1 MQVSRKGG
9 LAFPGW
15 YSMNLKAFQGRYAG
29 LVSLGKTVGILL
41 LVINLAAAF
50 VLERYRIARTAIEV
64 GKLEDEVEQL
74 HKNRAYLESKILN
87 LESLDHLGSIAS
99 ERFSL
104 KLPHPE
110 QIVWLGDSDFSQTRS
125 SIVRKTIERIDFL
138 YANLKIPGL
147 GFTSAV
153 AKEGAAR

>member
-1 MQVSRKGG
+1 
-9 LAFPGW
+9 
-15 YSMNLKAFQGRYAG
+15 MNLKAFQGRYAG

-74 HKNRAYLESKILN
+74 HKNRAYLESKILD

-110 QIVWLGDSDFSQTRS
+110 QIVWLSNSDFAPIRS
-125 SIVRKTIERIDFL
+125 SIASKAIERLDFL
-138 YANLKIPGL
+138 YANLNIPGL
-147 GFTSAV
+147 GVTSAV
-153 AKEGAAR
+153 AKDGAAR

>member
-1 MQVSRKGG
+1 
-9 LAFPGW
+9 
-15 YSMNLKAFQGRYAG
+15 MNLKAFQGRYAG

-41 LVINLAAAF
+41 LVINLASAF
-50 VLERYRIARTAIEV
+50 VLERFRIARTAIEV

-74 HKNRAYLESKILN
+74 HKNRAYLESKILD
-87 LESLDHLGSIAS
+87 LESLDYIGSIAS

-110 QIVWLGDSDFSQTRS
+110 QIVWLSDSGFSPTRN
-125 SIVRKTIERIDFL
+125 SIVRKTIERLDFL
-138 YANLKIPGL
+138 YANLNIPGL
-147 GFTSAV
+147 GVTSAV

>member
-1 MQVSRKGG
+1 
-9 LAFPGW
+9 
-15 YSMNLKAFQGRYAG
+15 MNLKAFQGRYAG

-64 GKLEDEVEQL
+64 GRLEDEVEQL
-74 HKNRAYLESKILN
+74 HKNRAYLESKILD
-87 LESLDHLGSIAS
+87 LESLDHLGPIAS
-99 ERFSL
+99 EKFSL

-110 QIVWLGDSDFSQTRS
+110 QIVWLSDSDFAPIRS
-125 SIVRKTIERIDFL
+125 SIARKAIERLDFL
-138 YANLKIPGL
+138 YGNLNIPGF
-147 GFTSAV
+147 GVTSAV

>member
-1 MQVSRKGG
+1 
-9 LAFPGW
+9 
-15 YSMNLKAFQGRYAG
+15 MNLKAFQGRYAG

-64 GKLEDEVEQL
+64 GKLEDEIEQL

-87 LESLDHLGSIAS
+87 LESLDHVGSIAS
-99 ERFSL
+99 EKFSL

-110 QIVWLGDSDFSQTRS
+110 QIVWLSDADLPRIRNSVIR
-125 SIVRKTIERIDFL
+125 RTIERLDFL
-138 YANLKIPGL
+138 YANLNVPGL
-147 GFTSAV
+147 GVTSAV
-153 AKEGAAR
+153 AEEGAAK

>member
-1 MQVSRKGG
+1 
-9 LAFPGW
+9 
-15 YSMNLKAFQGRYAG
+15 MNLKAFQGRYAG

-64 GKLEDEVEQL
+64 GKLEDEIEQL

-87 LESLDHLGSIAS
+87 LESLDHVGSIAS
-99 ERFSL
+99 EKFSL

-110 QIVWLGDSDFSQTRS
+110 QIVWLSDADLPRIRNSVIR
-125 SIVRKTIERIDFL
+125 RTIERLDFL
-138 YANLKIPGL
+138 YANLNVPGL
-147 GFTSAV
+147 GVTSAI
-153 AKEGAAR
+153 AEEGAAK

>member
-1 MQVSRKGG
+1 MGG

-64 GKLEDEVEQL
+64 GKLEDEVKQL
-74 HKNRAYLESKILN
+74 HKNR
-87 LESLDHLGSIAS
+87 
-99 ERFSL
+99 SL
-104 KLPHPE
+104 KPPHPE
-110 QIVWLGDSDFSQTRS
+110 QIVWLSDSDFASIRS
-125 SIVRKTIERIDFL
+125 SIARRAIERLDFL
-138 YANLKIPGL
+138 YANLNIPGL
-147 GFTSAV
+147 GVTSAV
-153 AKEGAAR
+153 AKERAAR